1 VPDDARDDALDD
13 DDDDV
18 WGGER
23 GWGIP
28 RLDE

>member
-1 VPDDARDDALDD
+1 VPDDARDDAL